1 MWLEADRKAM
11 GLILREVKTE
21 VTQRLQ
27 DLCSGPF
34 PAVRVALE
42 RVKGD
47 SPAAQ
52 DLMTECDAVDGTGV
66 ST

>member
-1 MWLEADRKAM
+1 MKAM
-11 GLILREVKTE
+11 GLILREEVKTE

-42 RVKGD
+42 GVTGH

-52 DLMTECDAVDGTGV
+52 DLMTECDAVGGTGM